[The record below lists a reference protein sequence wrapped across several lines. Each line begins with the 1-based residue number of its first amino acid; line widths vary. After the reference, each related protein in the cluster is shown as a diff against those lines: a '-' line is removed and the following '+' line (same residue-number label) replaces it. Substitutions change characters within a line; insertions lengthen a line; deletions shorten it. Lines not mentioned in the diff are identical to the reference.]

1 MGRFINADGFLTT
14 EQGLLSNNM
23 FAYCLNNP
31 ISRTD
36 YYGTTSVDI
45 FNNELDPTDDDKEYG
60 TGRTSNG
67 NSRGTVGKG
76 GSGNGKGASSEPKP
90 NVGNGGQSP
99 QNANVQG
106 SDSTSS
112 KIRTPD
118 QQALHDLAREIVRDA
133 HQGKFITQNEAQ
145 LLDSWAEEYGVY
157 QHHKTLV
164 GSGVHWR
171 TGWDHTHIYNIHV
184 PFATCH

>member
-76 GSGNGKGASSEPKP
+76 AAETEKEHLP
-90 NVGNGGQSP
+90 NPARSCTQAAFGG
-99 QNANVQG
+99 
-106 SDSTSS
+106 
-112 KIRTPD
+112 I
-118 QQALHDLAREIVRDA
+118 
-133 HQGKFITQNEAQ
+133 
-145 LLDSWAEEYGVY
+145 LDSLIFVCSLFWISLLFILKKCSFRLFLREGNWGEMLA
-157 QHHKTLV
+157 QTK
-164 GSGVHWR
+164 GSFIKG
-171 TGWDHTHIYNIHV
+171 G
-184 PFATCH
+184 CHFRRK